1 MLITPDAED
10 VLLVDVELGLVE
22 EGLVDDV
29 LEDVDALPGKH

>member
-10 VLLVDVELGLVE
+10 VLLVDVE

-29 LEDVDALPGKH
+29 LEGVDALPGKH